1 MHWILVGVGVWREEL
16 KDGTMEVIDCGCD
29 KEEAFEWSDD
39 EETEGEEGSV
49 IKNCEV
55 NEEQSLLFG
64 LGGSDLSILM

>member
-1 MHWILVGVGVWREEL
+1 
-16 KDGTMEVIDCGCD
+16 MEVIDCGYD

-49 IKNCEV
+49 IKSSEV

>member
-1 MHWILVGVGVWREEL
+1 
-16 KDGTMEVIDCGCD
+16 MEVIDCGCD

-49 IKNCEV
+49 IKSCEV

-64 LGGSDLSILM
+64 LDGSDLSILM